1 MVHPSNRHYL
11 ATARDAHVNRLFAG
25 LPRPAAG
32 TPEQKRR
39 RAARLD
45 LEFARDLRRAE
56 RERGFA

>member
-11 ATARDAHVNRLFAG
+11 AAARDAHVHRLFAG
-25 LPRPAAG
+25 LPRPKADS
-32 TPEQKRR
+32 EDHNRR

-45 LEFARDLRRAE
+45 LEYARDLRRAE